1 MKKYPIVSIVGRQNT
16 GKSTLFNAVFK
27 KNLAITYDYPGV
39 TRDVIKGV
47 YEDAET
53 EQKFL
58 LCDTPGLDIENIDDL
73 SESIIQLA
81 FQQLIDSNVILFLI
95 DKNDIRTYDWKLIK
109 LFREDRRFNDKK
121 ILYVLNKADNPD
133 EELDFDQFYRAG
145 IKEIIPISAL
155 GRRNLKLLLQT
166 VFFHLKDFKSGG
178 AEEIFCRIAIVGKP
192 NSGKSSLLNAVL
204 GYERAAV
211 SAMAGT
217 TRDSVNETFWFE
229 EKLIEIVDTAGIRKG
244 SRTSEDSMEYYSYV
258 RSVDSIRKADIIIH
272 ILDAQKGIGEYD
284 KKIFSLIEKEGK
296 PHIFAVN
303 KWDTVADKDSNSFEN
318 YKKNMISRFPPSAVT
333 PVISISATEK
343 MRVHKLMT
351 EVLKIRE
358 RAFLKFS
365 TRDLNDKIRYYM
377 DAGKL
382 KGKEKK
388 KPKVYYATQISVNP
402 IRLILFVNSKDVFD
416 GRAVSFLKKK
426 FTEEYSLQGIPIQIE
441 VREKSDKDK

>member
-47 YEDAET
+47 YEDSET

-166 VFFHLKDFKSGG
+166 VF
-178 AEEIFCRIAIVGKP
+178 
-192 NSGKSSLLNAVL
+192 
-204 GYERAAV
+204 
-211 SAMAGT
+211 
-217 TRDSVNETFWFE
+217 
-229 EKLIEIVDTAGIRKG
+229 
-244 SRTSEDSMEYYSYV
+244 
-258 RSVDSIRKADIIIH
+258 
-272 ILDAQKGIGEYD
+272 
-284 KKIFSLIEKEGK
+284 
-296 PHIFAVN
+296 
-303 KWDTVADKDSNSFEN
+303 
-318 YKKNMISRFPPSAVT
+318 
-333 PVISISATEK
+333 
-343 MRVHKLMT
+343 
-351 EVLKIRE
+351 
-358 RAFLKFS
+358 
-365 TRDLNDKIRYYM
+365 
-377 DAGKL
+377 
-382 KGKEKK
+382 
-388 KPKVYYATQISVNP
+388 
-402 IRLILFVNSKDVFD
+402 
-416 GRAVSFLKKK
+416 
-426 FTEEYSLQGIPIQIE
+426 
-441 VREKSDKDK
+441 